1 MGFAWYPSNRIMDRR
16 NGVAG
21 LMLRLVK
28 GWTMKRDE
36 TGNRIALVA
45 LIGATLIMS
54 VYALLI
60 ALGVSGG
67 A

>member
-1 MGFAWYPSNRIMDRR
+1 MGLACCLTKQIMGQR
-16 NGVAG
+16 NETAG
-21 LMLRLVK
+21 RMLRLVK

-36 TGNRIALVA
+36 TGNRIALTA
-45 LIGATLIMS
+45 LVGATLIMS
-54 VYALLI
+54 AYAVLI